1 MTGFFAILDDISALM
16 DDVAV
21 MTKLATKKTAGVLG
35 DDLAVGAEKASS
47 FRASRELPVL
57 WAITKGSFL
66 NKIIILPFAFLL
78 TAFAPRYIVPILLIG
93 GVYLCFEGVEKII
106 HSIFHKK
113 DEKVQQVE
121 VSSEDELLRIEK
133 SKIKSTIITDFILSL
148 EIIMIALGTVK
159 EEVLTKQI
167 IVVSI
172 VAIAATVGVYGLV
185 ALMVR
190 MDDAGMRLVRM
201 ARGKS
206 RLVKSTFV
214 AVAKSLVWSLP
225 KLIQLLAV
233 VGTLAMLLVGGG
245 MFVHN
250 VHWIHDLFHSL
261 PLVAAELI
269 VGLIIGF
276 IAFLLLAGFRTA
288 THNLTV
294 IIFVCLFIYIV
305 N

>member
-1 MTGFFAILDDISALM
+1 MTGFFAILDDISTLM

-66 NKIIILPFAFLL
+66 NKLIILPFAFLL
-78 TAFAPRYIVPILLIG
+78 TAFAPQYIVPILLIG

-113 DEKVQQVE
+113 DEKVHQVVVRNE
-121 VSSEDELLRIEK
+121 EDLLRIEK

-159 EEVLTKQI
+159 EEKLTQQI

-172 VAIAATVGVYGLV
+172 VAIAATIGVYGIV

-190 MDDAGMRLVRM
+190 MDDAGMSLLRM

-206 RLVKSTFV
+206 KLVKSSFV

-250 VHWIHDLFHSL
+250 VHQIHDLFHSL
-261 PLVAAELI
+261 PLIAAELI

-276 IAFLLLAGFRTA
+276 LAFLFLAGFKK
-288 THNLTV
+288 V
-294 IIFVCLFIYIV
+294 KSLFTKS
-305 N
+305 NTEA

>member
-66 NKIIILPFAFLL
+66 NKLIILPFAFLL
-78 TAFAPRYIVPILLIG
+78 TAFAPQYIVPILLIG

-113 DEKVQQVE
+113 DLKVHQV
-121 VSSEDELLRIEK
+121 VVRSEEDLLRIEK

-159 EEVLTKQI
+159 EEMLTKQI

-172 VAIAATVGVYGLV
+172 VAIAATVGVYGIV

-190 MDDAGMRLVRM
+190 MDDAGMSLLRM

-206 RLVKSTFV
+206 KLVKSTFV
-214 AVAKSLVWSLP
+214 AVAKSLVCSLP

-250 VHWIHDLFHSL
+250 VHQIHDLFHSL
-261 PLVAAELI
+261 PLIAAELI

-276 IAFLLLAGFRTA
+276 LAFLFLAGFKK
-288 THNLTV
+288 V
-294 IIFVCLFIYIV
+294 KSLFKKS
-305 N
+305 NTEA